1 MTLYI
6 CIPIPCDEKAMCF
19 FVCWL
24 VFGIVMEDLSLV
36 APVVKNLL
44 AMWETWVP
52 SLGWEDPQEEGMAT
66 HFSILAWRNPM
77 DRGARQATFH
87 EVAKKWT

>member
-1 MTLYI
+1 
-6 CIPIPCDEKAMCF
+6 MCF

-77 DRGARQATFH
+77 DRGAWQATVH
-87 EVAKKWT
+87 EVAKNWT